1 MKSLSLEYNWY
12 YGCLLNFKQTPFVAH
27 EFILSDGDDNQ
38 HYSVEMSTLTAELCR
53 EEANVI
59 LPCKSSVSVT
69 DDFEIEN
76 GKEEN
81 EGFGRMFKVL
91 DEDGNGKLSTE
102 EIVRV
107 LQRLGL
113 EMPKKEVE
121 LAVRAVSASG
131 DDYLTLMEFEDF
143 YETILC
149 QEEEEMSIIDDDA
162 HEIICEVFRV
172 FDQNGDGLISAMELA
187 DVLCRLGFVE
197 GRDLHCCERMI
208 QSVDYNGDSYV
219 DLHEFINL
227 MMRNSSSSS
236 FTASSSS

>member
-1 MKSLSLEYNWY
+1 MEYNWY

-27 EFILSDGDDNQ
+27 EFIEADDNQ
-38 HYSVEMSTLTAELCR
+38 HCSSEVSTPTEELCR
-53 EEANVI
+53 GETNAI
-59 LPCKSSVSVT
+59 LPCKSSVSVS
-69 DDFEIEN
+69 DHFEIEN
-76 GKEEN
+76 GEEEN

-91 DEDGNGKLSTE
+91 DED
-102 EIVRV
+102 
-107 LQRLGL
+107 
-113 EMPKKEVE
+113 
-121 LAVRAVSASG
+121 VRAVSASG

-162 HEIICEVFRV
+162 HQMICEVFRV

-208 QSVDYNGDSYV
+208 QSVDYNGDGHV